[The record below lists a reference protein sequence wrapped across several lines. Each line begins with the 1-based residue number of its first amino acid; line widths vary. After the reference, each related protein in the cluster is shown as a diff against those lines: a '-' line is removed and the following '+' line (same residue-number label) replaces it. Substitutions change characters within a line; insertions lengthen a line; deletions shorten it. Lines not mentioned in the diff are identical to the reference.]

1 MRKITNTSEKLA
13 KIREAQEIRMHSFD
27 TIGLSLARG
36 ELKPDEAVK
45 WIDLILRCRSLDD
58 IRKLKEII
66 ATVTRIDL

>member
-1 MRKITNTSEKLA
+1 MPKITHSSEKIA
-13 KIREAQEIRMHSFD
+13 KIREAQELRMHTFD

-36 ELKPDEAVK
+36 ELEPNDAVK

-66 ATVTRIDL
+66 GFVTRIDL